1 MKLALKLVFALIVA
15 AGLATGSAI
24 AAGPAGAA
32 ANTIPPGTQI
42 TMQNWNQYK
51 QFMADGMV
59 ALFQGTYF
67 WKMPPDVE
75 IDVGPMIMHPLPKG
89 YLNATEKYASQVKL
103 VELPGGGLTISG
115 YSAGIPFPNPNEP
128 HKGWKILAKCG
139 IATRPV

>member
-1 MKLALKLVFALIVA
+1 MKLALKLVFAIIVA

-24 AAGPAGAA
+24 AAGPDGAA

-51 QFMADGMV
+51 QFMPDGMV

-75 IDVGPMIMHPLPKG
+75 IDVGPTIIHPLPKG
-89 YLNATEKYASQVKL
+89 YLNATEKYA
-103 VELPGGGLTISG
+103 
-115 YSAGIPFPNPNEP
+115 
-128 HKGWKILAKCG
+128 H
-139 IATRPV
+139 R